1 MALSAEFRSLCGV
14 AAGSSVSMSGEGR
27 QAWIWFRPICWRP
40 DLGLWGWVL
49 LGVAGT
55 SLLSSWGP
63 SRGSWNFLPF
73 FLEGGVSLGLCSSG
87 LEGPF
92 AVPSSAMALG
102 LVVTCTSGVAGEA
115 VCWVGRA
122 LWGSIDLLVLRCSAG
137 GLEERGTRLGMG
149 NSSLHQLEEFL
160 PFSPLTHQGGVCC
173 VLQLL
178 GGIYDVLGVFAG

>member
-1 MALSAEFRSLCGV
+1 MCGV

-92 AVPSSAMALG
+92 AVPSSAMVLG

-115 VCWVGRA
+115 VCWVGRGP
-122 LWGSIDLLVLRCSAG
+122 LGFDRSSGSSLLGWRTG
-137 GLEERGTRLGMG
+137 GAG
-149 NSSLHQLEEFL
+149 NSTRDGEFFPPSTRGVS